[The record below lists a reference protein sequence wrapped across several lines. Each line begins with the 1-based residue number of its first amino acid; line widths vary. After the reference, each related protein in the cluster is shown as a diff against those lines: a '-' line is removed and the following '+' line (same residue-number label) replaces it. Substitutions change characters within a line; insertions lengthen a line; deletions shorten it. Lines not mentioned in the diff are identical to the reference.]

1 MSSSTPLLDLLTTN
15 AQQEPGANELF
26 NASSPATLF
35 ARRESATSG
44 LTWGYYG
51 GVLWV
56 DGVLTAIANG
66 TVALSASTTNYVERT
81 RAGVV
86 SKNTTG
92 FTAGSTPLYTIVTGS
107 ATITQHDSFTEYLAK
122 HSLTETEVWADINK
136 DSITAVI
143 NAHSAA
149 PDPDDEGTAGWGDHR
164 ATLQLVTTQDWRDWT
179 GNNGKLVGQQE
190 FAEFVEQ
197 HLPNFLRPSAA
208 DMLELAQTIKGHT
221 KVSFESSKRV
231 KSGETAIEWREDT
244 TAAAGKKGTLEI
256 PDTIDLGMQVYEGG
270 VPYKLTARFRY
281 RIGGGTL
288 LLGYVLERAGDVK
301 RDAFGQVVGQV
312 ATDTGCEVWHGTP

>member
-1 MSSSTPLLDLLTTN
+1 MTDVTYDAAAIVRDQTRLATAPTEI
-15 AQQEPGANELF
+15 EPGLF
-26 NASSPATLF
+26 IVVDTNGDHQLID
-35 ARRESATSG
+35 AR
-44 LTWGYYG
+44 
-51 GVLWV
+51 
-56 DGVLTAIANG
+56 DHIQ
-66 TVALSASTTNYVERT
+66 RT
-81 RAGVV
+81 KDHPRR
-86 SKNTTG
+86 K
-92 FTAGSTPLYTIVTGS
+92 TGS
-107 ATITQHDSFTEYLAK
+107 VTITQHDSLTEYLAK